1 MNLKPFVFFVVSVLF
16 LWSVSTHAQTRAQL
30 EKQRQAIQQELT
42 QISSIYKATKKEGS
56 SLLDQLS
63 ELSQRI
69 SATERL
75 IRVNNQEANL
85 LTKEIDKNTAQLEKL
100 RKDLEELKQEYAQI
114 INQSY
119 KARSDQSRIMFLL
132 SSQNFLQGYKRI
144 QYMKQLANYRQKQGE
159 NIQEQSILLEEMNQ
173 KLFLQKKE
181 KEKVLAANRKIQ
193 NDLLSDKKAQEK
205 MVAEVKKKEKQYL
218 KEIKQKEKEIARV
231 DAEIEKAIKA
241 AIAAAN
247 KKVGSTSRTRFKL
260 TPEAK
265 ALADDFA
272 KNKGRL
278 PWPVK
283 AGRLSVGYGKSRH
296 PMLKNI
302 EIQSNGIR
310 IDTDEN
316 GVALAIFDGEVSQI
330 SLIKGSNKFIIIRHG
345 NYISIYHNLT
355 DIYVKNGQKITT
367 GQAIGKIGISSSSKK
382 YELKFQM
389 YQNETKLNPLD
400 WILKM
405 DQ

>member
-1 MNLKPFVFFVVSVLF
+1 MNCKPSVIFVFLVMFFCSAVG
-16 LWSVSTHAQTRAQL
+16 HAQTRAQL
-30 EKQRQAIQQELT
+30 EKQRQAIQQELA
-42 QISSIYKATKKEGS
+42 QISAIYKATKKEES
-56 SLLDQLS
+56 SLLEQLS

-85 LTKEIDKNTAQLEKL
+85 LTREIDENTNKLEKL

-119 KARSDQSRIMFLL
+119 KAKSDQSRIMFLL
-132 SSQNFLQGYKRI
+132 SSENFLQAYKRI

-159 NIQEQSILLEEMNQ
+159 TIREQSIALEEMNQ
-173 KLFLQKKE
+173 ALFQQKKE
-181 KEKVLAANRKIQ
+181 KEKVLEANRKVQ
-193 NDLLSDKKAQEK
+193 NELLADKKAQEK

-247 KKVGSTSRTRFKL
+247 KKVGSSSKTSFKL

-272 KNKGRL
+272 KNKGKL

-283 AGRLSVGYGKSRH
+283 AGRLSVGYGNSKH

-330 SLIKGSNKFIIIRHG
+330 SLIRGSNKFVIIRHG
-345 NYISIYHNLT
+345 NYTSIYHNLT

-367 GQAIGKIGISSSSKK
+367 GQAIGKIGISSSSKT

-389 YQNETKLNPLD
+389 YQNTTKLNPLD

-405 DQ
+405 N

>member
-1 MNLKPFVFFVVSVLF
+1 MNCKLGVVIIISMLF
-16 LWSVSTHAQTRAQL
+16 LSTASPAQTRVQL
-30 EKQRQAIQQELT
+30 EKQRQAIQQELA
-42 QISSIYKATKKEGS
+42 QISAIFKATQKEGS

-69 SATERL
+69 SVTERL

-85 LTKEIDKNTAQLEKL
+85 LSKEIEENTFKLEKL
-100 RKDLEELKQEYAQI
+100 RKDLEQLKQEYAEL

-119 KARSDQSRIMFLL
+119 KSRSEQSRIMFLL
-132 SSQNFLQGYKRI
+132 SSENFLQAYKRI
-144 QYMKQLANYRQKQGE
+144 QYIKQLANYRQNQGE
-159 NIQEQSILLEEMNQ
+159 NIRVQSIALEKMNEN
-173 KLFLQKKE
+173 LFQQKKE
-181 KEKVLAANRKIQ
+181 KEKVLAANRKVQ
-193 NDLLSDKKAQEK
+193 NKLLTDKKAQEI
-205 MVAEVKKKEKQYL
+205 MIAEVKKKEKQYF
-218 KEIKQKEKEIARV
+218 KEIKQKEKQIARV
-231 DAEIEKAIKA
+231 DAEIEKAVKA

-247 KKVGSTSRTRFKL
+247 KKVGSSSKTSFKL

-272 KNKGRL
+272 KNKGKL

-283 AGRLSVGYGKSRH
+283 AGRLSVGYGNSKH

-316 GVALAIFDGEVSQI
+316 GVALAIFDGEISQI

-355 DIYVKNGQKITT
+355 EIYVKNGQKVKT
-367 GQAIGKIGISSSSKK
+367 GQPIGKIGISSSSKK

-405 DQ
+405 N

>member
-1 MNLKPFVFFVVSVLF
+1 MKLKPCVLF
-16 LWSVSTHAQTRAQL
+16 FTLSLLLLFNLSMGQTRAQL
-30 EKQRQAIQQELT
+30 EKQRQNIQQELA
-42 QISSIYKATKKEGS
+42 QISSIYKATKKEES
-56 SLLDQLS
+56 SLLDQIS
-63 ELSQRI
+63 ELNQRI

-85 LTKEIDKNTAQLEKL
+85 LTKEIDENTRQIEKL
-100 RKDLEELKQEYAQI
+100 RKDLEQLKQEYAQI

-132 SSQNFLQGYKRI
+132 SSENFLQAYKRI
-144 QYMKQLANYRQKQGE
+144 QYMKQLASYRQKQGE
-159 NIQEQSILLEEMNQ
+159 SIQEQSIALEEMNQ
-173 KLFLQKKE
+173 QLFVQKKD
-181 KEKVLAANRKIQ
+181 KEKVLAANRKVQ
-193 NDLLSDKKAQEK
+193 SELLTDKKEQEK
-205 MVAEVKKKEKQYL
+205 LVAEVKKKEKQYL

-247 KKVGSTSRTRFKL
+247 KKAGSTSKTTFKL

-272 KNKGRL
+272 KNKGKL

-283 AGRLSVGYGKSRH
+283 AGRLSVGYGNNPH
-296 PMLKNI
+296 PMFKNLQ
-302 EIQSNGIR
+302 IQSNGIR

-316 GVALAIFDGEVSQI
+316 GIAKAVFDGEVSQI
-330 SLIKGSNKFIIIRHG
+330 SLIRGGNKYIIIRHG
-345 NYISIYHNLT
+345 NYLSMYYNLT
-355 DIYVKNGQKITT
+355 DIFVKNGQKIKT
-367 GQAIGKIGISSSSKK
+367 GQEIGKIGINSTSKK
-382 YELKFQM
+382 YELKFQLW
-389 YQNETKLNPLD
+389 QNDVKLNPLD

-405 DQ
+405 D